1 MKKLFFIM
9 LNLVFIANIYAF
21 DLGSI
26 ASSMTTSSDTKS
38 NSLVDTVSS
47 SLGVTNTQAVGGIT
61 ALLSSA
67 ASNMSKDDVNSLT
80 TKVPELSSFMGG
92 DSSTSNL
99 LSSIASNATVQE
111 QFSALGLDASMIA
124 KFTPLILN
132 FINSEAGSTLMNIVK
147 SAL

>member
-1 MKKLFFIM
+1 MKKLFFIIVS
-9 LNLVFIANIYAF
+9 LVLVSNIYAF

-26 ASSMTTSSDTKS
+26 TNDMVSSDTKS
-38 NSLVDTVSS
+38 NSLVDSITS
-47 SLGVTNTQAVGGIT
+47 SLGVTDTQAVGGVT
-61 ALLSSA
+61 ALLSNAS
-67 ASNMSKDDVNSLT
+67 SNMSKEDINALT
-80 TKVPELSSFMGG
+80 TKVPELSSFMGN

-99 LSSIASNATVQE
+99 ISSIASNSTVQE

-132 FINSEAGSTLMNIVK
+132 FINSEAGSTLMNVVK